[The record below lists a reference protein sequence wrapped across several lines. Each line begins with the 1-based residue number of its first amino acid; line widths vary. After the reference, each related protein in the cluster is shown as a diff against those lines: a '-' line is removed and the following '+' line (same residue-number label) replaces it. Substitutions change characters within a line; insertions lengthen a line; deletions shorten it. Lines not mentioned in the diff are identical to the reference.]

1 MIFKVTSLET
11 AHFNK
16 KEAKRDGQ
24 WIDGVLTYT
33 GRVLDL
39 SELENPTG
47 MFLDLQPLKF
57 SVPMIDR
64 YSPIAYSIMIFAHT
78 DLTHHGGAISS
89 LRASFSIAHIIRGKD
104 LAVEVR
110 KSCAFCKRFKAQTLD
125 AEIGKIHPA
134 QLCVAPAFYNVQVD
148 LFGPVN
154 AICKHFARRELK
166 AYCVVFKCPASLAV
180 AAFTMDSYDTTSF
193 LDAFHRFCCV
203 YGVPNKI
210 FIDAGSQLLK
220 AFKDFQF
227 SVTDI
232 TKTLNG
238 EKGVELEFGVCPVG
252 AHESH
257 GMVERSIREI
267 KKVFNVLFR
276 GLKLDMLKLET
287 AFFWVCNEL
296 NSLPMCLGN
305 RYVDLDQLDLITPAR
320 LLHGRNNQRAVGKM
334 AEGPRPTRLA
344 RQVAEIES
352 AWWRIWADQRVADFV
367 PKPAKWREGDPRIQ
381 EGDIVVFV
389 KEKSELGGL
398 TWRLGRVR
406 ETERGRD
413 GVIRRVTIEY
423 KLDNETVFRTTRRS
437 VRDVAILYQE
447 DDLDLPGKLSEAQR
461 LANIKFIRLNL
472 S

>member
-1 MIFKVTSLET
+1 M
-11 AHFNK
+11 
-16 KEAKRDGQ
+16 
-24 WIDGVLTYT
+24 
-33 GRVLDL
+33 
-39 SELENPTG
+39 
-47 MFLDLQPLKF
+47 
-57 SVPMIDR
+57 
-64 YSPIAYSIMIFAHT
+64 
-78 DLTHHGGAISS
+78 
-89 LRASFSIAHIIRGKD
+89 
-104 LAVEVR
+104 
-110 KSCAFCKRFKAQTLD
+110 
-125 AEIGKIHPA
+125 
-134 QLCVAPAFYNVQVD
+134 
-148 LFGPVN
+148 
-154 AICKHFARRELK
+154 
-166 AYCVVFKCPASLAV
+166 
-180 AAFTMDSYDTTSF
+180 
-193 LDAFHRFCCV
+193 
-203 YGVPNKI
+203 
-210 FIDAGSQLLK
+210 
-220 AFKDFQF
+220 
-227 SVTDI
+227 
-232 TKTLNG
+232 
-238 EKGVELEFGVCPVG
+238 
-252 AHESH
+252 
-257 GMVERSIREI
+257 IREI